1 MASKLLRMSKRSSA
15 PISFAAVVADRL
27 SDSDIHVGAQNMHYE
42 AKGAYTGEVSPSM
55 VKELCE
61 YVILGHSERRQR
73 FGETDEMVAKKVSA
87 AIDVGLKPILC
98 IGETLAER
106 EAGDATVVVQRQV
119 RAALREVPSLDG
131 VIVAY
136 EPVWAIGTGLPSNP
150 ADAQYI
156 MEFIR
161 GLLHEDFGRSAL
173 DLPLLYG
180 GSVERGQRGRIC
192 GTAGHQRRSRRKR
205 EPRRRRVRRV
215 GKERPRRIGIAH
227 LCLPCDRP
235 TSWRLSGLPRPASR
249 VSAWISLKA

>member
-1 MASKLLRMSKRSSA
+1 M
-15 PISFAAVVADRL
+15 RL
-27 SDSDIHVGAQNMHYE
+27 
-42 AKGAYTGEVSPSM
+42 KGAYTGEVSPSM

-73 FGETDEMVAKKVSA
+73 FSETDEMVAKKVSA

-136 EPVWAIGTGLPSNP
+136 EPVWAIGTGLPSSP

-180 GSVERGQRGRIC
+180 GSVD
-192 GTAGHQRRSRRKR
+192 AGN
-205 EPRRRRVRRV
+205 V
-215 GKERPRRIGIAH
+215 GGFVAQPDINGALVGSASLDADGFVELAKNARAASGIAH

-249 VSAWISLKA
+249 VSAWRSPKAWAARSSGPTAGKSTATWILGRPSRPWKTFGASATT

>member
-1 MASKLLRMSKRSSA
+1 MGSLVIAANWKMNVLSSEAGHFAERLRSNLQDVQGVEKIVCPPFLSL
-15 PISFAAVVADRL
+15 PPVADRL

-73 FGETDEMVAKKVSA
+73 FSETDEMVAKKVSA

-150 ADAQYI
+150 ADAQYM

-180 GSVERGQRGRIC
+180 GSVD
-192 GTAGHQRRSRRKR
+192 AGN
-205 EPRRRRVRRV
+205 V
-215 GKERPRRIGIAH
+215 GGFVAQPDINGALVGSASLDADGFVELVKNARAA
-227 LCLPCDRP
+227 
-235 TSWRLSGLPRPASR
+235 SG
-249 VSAWISLKA
+249 

>member
-1 MASKLLRMSKRSSA
+1 
-15 PISFAAVVADRL
+15 
-27 SDSDIHVGAQNMHYE
+27 MHYE

-73 FGETDEMVAKKVSA
+73 FSETDEMVAKKVSA

-180 GSVERGQRGRIC
+180 GSVD
-192 GTAGHQRRSRRKR
+192 AGN
-205 EPRRRRVRRV
+205 V
-215 GKERPRRIGIAH
+215 GGFVAQPDINGALVGSASLEADGFVELVNNARAA
-227 LCLPCDRP
+227 
-235 TSWRLSGLPRPASR
+235 SG
-249 VSAWISLKA
+249 